1 MRQCPRHAAGGLRLL
16 PAHVRGRGKR
26 MQIQYTFRFSA
37 KKQTS
42 YVSQQ
47 FSSPHEYCS
56 TYLCHRLLEQGQYS
70 DVEFLVHG
78 QIFPAH
84 RCILSA
90 RSEYF
95 TRMFETKWS
104 EKKLI
109 TLKHPLV
116 DKIIFRFINFLLFSL
131 FAFFVTKHLHN
142 PHMKSVLD

>member
-1 MRQCPRHAAGGLRLL
+1 
-16 PAHVRGRGKR
+16 
-26 MQIQYTFRFSA
+26 MQIQYTFNFSA

-47 FSSPHEYCS
+47 FSSPHAYCS

-142 PHMKSVLD
+142 PHMRSVLDLNFFFF